1 MPEIARPL
9 TIAPKPTSTKAQ
21 AAPGELI
28 DRKLVAQAL
37 DHNNDGIVGRDEFT
51 RAGLTT
57 LDPGALDAIN
67 RGGERG
73 GDITVEELGRALG
86 ADEIRFSGE
95 GNVSLNGG
103 QATFNAGRVER
114 SAPWSFPYVRG
125 IQTLAEV
132 KRIAPSGWSSFNP
145 QSPST
150 DYVRTDFATDRMG
163 ARIKF
168 VEGMRL
174 EEGEYKG
181 DLQADGVTAY
191 VMKRTIQYGDLAD
204 ALRSK
209 AETIRDLTNNSPD
222 AEIKDINK
230 ELNSILWDTSRWNS
244 MSNRDR
250 AVVLFNSLKRFDD
263 INVPAQPESR
273 LTNLHN
279 SIQGASTS
287 VAEQAR
293 IARDIPVERARVAV
307 SQEVDKL
314 KSPMNPVKIFAG
326 LGLGAAAGAIAFF
339 AASVALPIAAAIGG
353 AGLLVGYG
361 IGWAINS
368 SRAGGLQ
375 SDLETLRTINPEA
388 NKKSLQ
394 QHAVLG
400 YKILQ
405 DARTATTLASVRAY
419 TENADKASTTI
430 GGLTSKVS
438 GETRS
443 LQTMEALVR
452 KYAG

>member
-1 MPEIARPL
+1 MPEINRPL
-9 TIAPKPTSTKAQ
+9 TAAPKPASTKAQ

-28 DRKLVAQAL
+28 DRKLVAAAL
-37 DHNNDGIVGRDEFT
+37 DRNNDGIVSRDEFSG
-51 RAGLTT
+51 AGLNAI
-57 LDPGALDAIN
+57 DADALDAMN

-73 GDITVEELGRALG
+73 ADVTVDELARALT
-86 ADEIRFSGE
+86 ADEVRFSGE

-103 QATFNAGRVER
+103 NATFNNGRVER

-132 KRIAPSGWSSFNP
+132 KRIAPSGWSAFNP

-150 DYVRTDFATDRMG
+150 DYVRTDYATDRMG
-163 ARIKF
+163 SRVKF
-168 VEGMRL
+168 QEGMRL

-181 DLQADGVTAY
+181 EPQADGTIY
-191 VMKRTIQYGDLAD
+191 VMKRTVLYGDLAD

-209 AETIRDLTNNSPD
+209 AETIRDLTNNSAD
-222 AEIKDINK
+222 AEIKDINR
-230 ELNSILWDTSRWNS
+230 ELTTILWDTSKWNS

-279 SIQGASTS
+279 SIQGASAS

-314 KSPMNPVKIFAG
+314 KSAANPVKIG
-326 LGLGAAAGAIAFF
+326 TGVGIGAVAGAVAFF
-339 AASVALPIAAAIGG
+339 AAHLALPLVGGIAL
-353 AGLLVGYG
+353 AGIAVGYG
-361 IGWAINS
+361 IGALINS
-368 SRAGGLQ
+368 SRAKGLQ
-375 SDLETLRTINPEA
+375 NDLETLRTINPEA
-388 NKKSLQ
+388 NKRSLQ

-430 GGLTSKVS
+430 GGLTNKVS
-438 GETRS
+438 QETRS
-443 LQTMEALVR
+443 LQTMESLVR